1 MKNLILLFVLVMLS
15 FNSQSQCT
23 DPKNGPWVLKDG
35 TSDISTDEGFAIIIK
50 SPELF
55 YDKGKTSF
63 RKVEKIVENDDEP
76 YYRQLKY
83 FYYFD
88 FTKEEIY
95 LYDCDGFLET
105 YEINK
110 VKHRGNTYFVTIN
123 DIRGKIKL
131 KITLDFNVKFTQ
143 ITYLKNKKQSEIYV
157 GERTYFY
164 NKW

>member
-1 MKNLILLFVLVMLS
+1 MKNLILLFVLVVLS
-15 FNSQSQCT
+15 FNSQSQCYE
-23 DPKNGPWVLKDG
+23 PKNTPWGLRDG
-35 TSDISTDEGFAIIIK
+35 ISDISTDEGFVIIVK

-63 RKVEKIVENDDEP
+63 RKVEKIEESDDEP

-95 LYDCDGFLET
+95 LYDCDGYLET
-105 YEINK
+105 YEIHK
-110 VKHRGNTYFVTIN
+110 VKHKDNTYFVTIN
-123 DIRGKIKL
+123 DIRGKIKF

-143 ITYLKNKKQSEIYV
+143 ISYLKNKKQSEIYV
-157 GERTYFY
+157 GGRTYFY
-164 NKW
+164 SKW

>member
-15 FNSQSQCT
+15 FNSQSQCF
-23 DPKNGPWVLKDG
+23 DPNPSWVLRDG
-35 TSDISTDEGFAIIIK
+35 ISDISTDEGFVIIVE

-63 RKVEKIVENDDEP
+63 RKVEKIESTDNEP

-95 LYDCDGFLET
+95 LYDCGGFLVT
-105 YEINK
+105 YEISK
-110 VKHRGNTYFVTIN
+110 VKHKNNTYFVTIN
-123 DIRGKIKL
+123 HIRGKIKF
-131 KITLDFNVKFTQ
+131 KITLDFHV
-143 ITYLKNKKQSEIYV
+143 KNKKQSVIYV
-157 GERTYFY
+157 GERCSFY
-164 NKW
+164 YKW

>member
-15 FNSQSQCT
+15 FNSQSQCF
-23 DPKNGPWVLKDG
+23 DPNPSWVLRDG
-35 TSDISTDEGFAIIIK
+35 ISDISTDEGFVIIVE

-63 RKVEKIVENDDEP
+63 RKVEKIESTDNEP

-95 LYDCDGFLET
+95 LYYCGGFLVT
-105 YEINK
+105 YEISK
-110 VKHRGNTYFVTIN
+110 VKHKNNTYFVTIN
-123 DIRGKIKL
+123 HIRGKIKF
-131 KITLDFNVKFTQ
+131 KITLDFHVKFTQ
-143 ITYLKNKKQSEIYV
+143 ISYLKNKKQSVIYV
-157 GERTYFY
+157 GERCSFY
-164 NKW
+164 YKW